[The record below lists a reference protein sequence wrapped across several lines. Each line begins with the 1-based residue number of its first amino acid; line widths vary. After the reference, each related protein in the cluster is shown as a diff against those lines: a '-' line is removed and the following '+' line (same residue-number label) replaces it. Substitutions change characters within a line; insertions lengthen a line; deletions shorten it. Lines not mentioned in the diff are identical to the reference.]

1 MTSRKRIV
9 KDLKTAP
16 SFGRSDGGK
25 GKSLRSEV
33 PDDVNVKALRQSLD
47 LSQKD
52 FALRFG
58 LNVGTLQH
66 WEQGDRRPEGPAR
79 VLLTLIAHNPDV
91 IQKAMQAVSER
102 RAVSIGRVAIAAD
115 N

>member
-1 MTSRKRIV
+1 MTKRKRIV
-9 KDLKTAP
+9 KSLKAAL
-16 SFGRSDGGK
+16 SSARGDAGQ
-25 GKSLRSEV
+25 GKSLRSDV

-58 LNVGTLQH
+58 LSAGTLQH

-79 VLLTLIAHNPDV
+79 VLLTLIAHNPEV
-91 IQKAMQAVSER
+91 IQKAMQTVSER
-102 RAVSIGRVAIAAD
+102 RAASVRRVV
-115 N
+115 NSG